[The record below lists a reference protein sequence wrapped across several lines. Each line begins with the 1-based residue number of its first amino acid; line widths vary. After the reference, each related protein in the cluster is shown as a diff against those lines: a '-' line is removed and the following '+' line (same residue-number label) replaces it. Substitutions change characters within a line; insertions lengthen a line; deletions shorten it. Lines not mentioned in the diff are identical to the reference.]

1 MKNLTNFILEADT
14 DATTPDEYFGTIM
27 QSIVEVW
34 KAHFMTSEYTAHMAL
49 DEYYKEMPE
58 KADEAIE
65 AFMSVNGKFKAF
77 KNNILLDDFKS
88 VVEYLDKLHEFV
100 HAGYEQFT
108 DESEIQ
114 SALDN
119 VLEQIDSTLYK
130 LKELN

>member
-1 MKNLTNFILEADT
+1 
-14 DATTPDEYFGTIM
+14 
-27 QSIVEVW
+27 
-34 KAHFMTSEYTAHMAL
+34 
-49 DEYYKEMPE
+49 MPE

-77 KNNILLDDFKS
+77 KNNILLDDFES
-88 VVEYLDKLHEFV
+88 VVEYLNKLHEFV
-100 HAGYEQFT
+100 YAGYEQFT

-130 LKELN
+130 LKELK